1 MLSPSLKLRSKLFI
15 PLMLIGGM
23 FWAYADFVLLP
34 RSERAIEAEYEK
46 ELRAHLLS
54 ISESL
59 IPFLLEGQLANVYE
73 NLDALQEKNKNWHAL
88 ELRDKH
94 GKTIYPLEIY
104 QDTHLDDRVKI
115 HEQKVGFLSQ
125 DMGTL
130 RVHVDY
136 HQVYQQAKSVTD
148 DQRRALFLLLI
159 SLLFVYGFIL
169 EMIIRRP
176 LVELQIASDEL
187 AGGDYETA
195 LPKVTGDEV
204 GQLVHSF
211 AYMRDSLRSY
221 HEQLKGE
228 IDDHKS
234 TSAELLEQK
243 EISDYGASHDSLT
256 KLINRSEFERR
267 LKLSIQSCDQS
278 AYGHAM
284 LYLDLDQFKLV
295 NDTSGHIA
303 GDALL
308 RQLVVVL
315 ESKIRSSDTLARLG
329 GDEFGLLLNNCSEKV
344 AVRIATN
351 LIEIVRAFRFV
362 WEDKVFSVGV
372 SVGISVIN
380 DPTKSITHYLRCA
393 DAACYMAKDKGRN
406 RIQLYQEMDKE
417 VVAHQGQMNW
427 ANRLSA
433 ALENN
438 EFVLYCQSINPINA
452 AAGEIPCYEILIR
465 LCEQD
470 GTITPPGAFIPAA
483 ERYNLIVEL
492 DLWVIHNTAELL
504 RNISDKVPVKLSVN
518 LSGDSIGDQRIS
530 AAITDD
536 FYMQR
541 NSPHQICFE
550 ITESAA
556 IINLTAARSFIDSFK
571 VLGYQ
576 FSLDDFGSGMSSF
589 GYLKNLPVDYLKIDG
604 GIVRNIAENKTDLVM
619 VKAINEI
626 AKVMEIQTV
635 AEFVEDQA
643 IYDALCDLGVD
654 FAQGYHFGKPS
665 PAREMLLAL
674 SESDDLK

>member
-1 MLSPSLKLRSKLFI
+1 MLIPSIKLRSKLFI
-15 PLMLIGGM
+15 PLLLIGGM
-23 FWAYADFVLLP
+23 FWAYADLVLLP
-34 RSERAIEAEYEK
+34 KLERAIEAEYEK
-46 ELRAHLLS
+46 ELQAHLLS

-59 IPFLLEGQLANVYE
+59 VPFLLEGQLANIYE
-73 NLDALQEKNKNWHAL
+73 NLDALLEQNKNWHAL
-88 ELRDKH
+88 ELRNVH
-94 GKTIYPLEIY
+94 GKTIYPLEAST
-104 QDTHLDDRVKI
+104 DGHHDDGVKI

-130 RVHVDY
+130 HAHVDY
-136 HQVYQQAKSVTD
+136 YLVYQQAKSVTD

-159 SLLFVYGFIL
+159 GLLVVYGFTL
-169 EMIIRRP
+169 EMIIRP
-176 LVELQIASDEL
+176 LVALAAASDEL
-187 AGGDYETA
+187 ARGDYEA
-195 LPKVTGDEV
+195 SLPAVTGDEV
-204 GQLVHSF
+204 GQLVSSF

-228 IDDHKS
+228 IDNHKS

-243 EISDYGASHDSLT
+243 KISDYDASHDALT
-256 KLINRSEFERR
+256 KLINRSEFDQR
-267 LKLSIQSCDQS
+267 LKRSIQSCDQS
-278 AYGHAM
+278 AYGHAL

-295 NDTSGHIA
+295 NDTSGHVA

-308 RQLVVVL
+308 RQLAVVL
-315 ESKIRSSDTLARLG
+315 ESKIRSSDTMARLG

-344 AVRIATN
+344 AVKIATN
-351 LIEIVRAFRFV
+351 LIETVRAFRFV
-362 WEDKVFSVGV
+362 WEDNIFSIGV
-372 SVGISVIN
+372 SIGVCVIN
-380 DPTKSITHYLRCA
+380 DPSKSITHYLRRA

-438 EFVLYCQSINPINA
+438 EFVLYCQSINPITA
-452 AAGEIPCYEILIR
+452 AAGEIPSYEILIR
-465 LCEQD
+465 LRERD
-470 GTITPPGAFIPAA
+470 GSITPPGAFIPAA
-483 ERYNLIVEL
+483 ERYNLIVEM

-504 RNISDKVPVKLSVN
+504 RNVSDKVPVKLSVN

-530 AAITDD
+530 AAITDELC
-536 FYMQR
+536 MQK

-550 ITESAA
+550 VTESAA
-556 IINLTAARSFIDSFK
+556 IRNLAAARSFIDSLK
-571 VLGYQ
+571 ALGFQ

-654 FAQGYHFGKPS
+654 FAQGYHFDKPM
-665 PAREMLLAL
+665 PAYETLLAL
-674 SESDDLK
+674 SESVTV